1 MTDGDVRPS
10 RGRIPAERRACK
22 HMDAEP
28 LRNHRLNE
36 PISGRRRFPDKRQI
50 LWVAGIS
57 AAFLVFYLLLGRSDV
72 LLESKLGFAIWY
84 PPVGL
89 SVAILLGLSPRYVP
103 LVCIAEILAGRV
115 IYHQPINSWTEMVIP
130 VSVAFWYATAAYV
143 LRDILHI
150 DLELA
155 QRRDVVRYAGVVLT
169 AAMGSAAVGAM
180 SLVFDHTVAADQ
192 YWKTAVNWYVGDA
205 IALMGFAPFFLIHIC
220 PWIRRRTWEG
230 RERTPRLAASAPEWK
245 TESLLRMLAETL
257 GQALSILA
265 VLWIMFARPLGAY
278 ELYFLAFLPI
288 IWIAM
293 RQGIRQVVSG
303 LLAFNF
309 GVVLALQWVPEP
321 SGQLIKTGVL
331 MLSVSLIGLTVGSAV
346 SERHRIANDLQERTT
361 FLNAL
366 IESNPL
372 GTVALD
378 RDGCV
383 QLCND
388 AFEKLFQYRRTEIV
402 GFRLNDLIAPDEF
415 QEVLGL
421 AADPDK
427 EGQPGQ
433 SVKRVRRDGTVL
445 DVAVETVPL
454 KLGGHVSGSFA
465 IYKDVT
471 EEIEAAEL
479 AREHSESLNRLV
491 GELQLRTTQMTLL
504 NEMSDLLQSCK
515 SRKEAYSIITEWARK
530 LFPLATTGALFTF
543 RTSRN
548 ALEAVATWGKWPDL
562 DYSPEPDECWALR
575 RGRPNWSETR
585 DAGIFCGHIRNE
597 AAASYL
603 CVPLVAQGN
612 ALGILH
618 LQYDRSESARGTVVF
633 ETMQESQQRLAVS
646 AAGQIALSLAS
657 LSMQETLRDQSVRDP
672 LTGLYN
678 RRFMQDN
685 LERELTRAKRKNHP
699 VAILFLD
706 LDHFKKFND
715 TFGHDAGDFVLR
727 SMADVFRQRFRGDDS
742 VCRYG
747 GEEFAIILPES
758 TAANAERRANSL
770 RMEVSGIRLR
780 HQDQALDRVTISVGV
795 AAFPENGANMEELL
809 RAADQ
814 ALYQSKAD
822 GRDRV
827 TIAATQLV

>member
-1 MTDGDVRPS
+1 
-10 RGRIPAERRACK
+10 
-22 HMDAEP
+22 MDAEP
-28 LRNHRLNE
+28 LRNHRLKE
-36 PISGRRRFPDKRQI
+36 PVSRRGIIPDKRQI
-50 LWVAGIS
+50 LWAAGVS
-57 AAFLVFYLLLGRSDV
+57 AAFLILYLLLGRSDV
-72 LLESKLGFAIWY
+72 LLESKLGFTIWY

-103 LVCIAEILAGRV
+103 LVCIAEILAGRM
-115 IYHQPINSWTEMVIP
+115 IYHQPLNSWTEMVIP

-155 QRRDVVRYAGVVLT
+155 QRRDVVRYTGVVLT

-180 SLVFDHTVAADQ
+180 SLVFDHTVPADQ

-220 PWIRRRTWEG
+220 PWIRRRIS
-230 RERTPRLAASAPEWK
+230 ERPERPQSLASSAPEWK

-265 VLWIMFARPLGAY
+265 ALWIMFARPFGTY
-278 ELYFLAFLPI
+278 QLYFLAFLPI

-293 RQGIRQVVSG
+293 RQGVRQVVSG

-309 GVVLALQWVPEP
+309 GVVLALQWMPEP
-321 SGQLIKTGVL
+321 SGQLIKTGIL
-331 MLSVSLIGLTVGSAV
+331 MLSVSLVGLTVGSAV

-372 GTVALD
+372 GIVALD
-378 RDGCV
+378 RDGRV

-402 GFRLNDLIAPDEF
+402 GNRLNDLIAPDEF
-415 QEVLGL
+415 HEALGL
-421 AADPDK
+421 APGPDS

-479 AREHSESLNRLV
+479 AREHSDSLNRLV

-515 SRKEAYSIITEWARK
+515 SRKEAYSIITEWSRK

-548 ALEAVATWGKWPDL
+548 ALEAVATWGKWPGL

-575 RGRPNWSETR
+575 RGRPNWSESR
-585 DAGIFCGHIRNE
+585 DAGIFCSHIKNE
-597 AAASYL
+597 TAASYL

-618 LQYDRSESARGTVVF
+618 LQYDRSESTRGTVVF

-699 VAILFLD
+699 VAILFVD

-770 RMEVSGIRLR
+770 RMEVSEIRLR
-780 HQDQALDRVTISVGV
+780 HQESALDRVTISVGV
-795 AAFPENGANMEELL
+795 AAFPENGATMEELL

-827 TIAATQLV
+827 TTAATQLV